1 MSTSAYP
8 IRATPPQPGETA
20 PDFELPDSTGTPR
33 RLSELCSAGPLV
45 LVFYRG
51 HW

>member
-1 MSTSAYP
+1 MTSSAYP
-8 IRATPPQPGETA
+8 IRDMPPQAGETA
-20 PDFELPDSTGTPR
+20 PDFELPDSTGAVQ
-33 RLSELCSAGPLV
+33 RLSDLSAAGPLV